1 MVIVQNRPLRKP
13 TGGRYGKLYRM
24 KRKYEIGR
32 APALTGLAEQKIET
46 IRTKGGGKKTK
57 VFASNKANVLD
68 PKTKTC
74 KVVMIKT
81 VSLNPANQHY
91 QRRNIMTKG
100 AIIETE
106 LGKARITSRPGQSGT
121 VNAVLV

>member
-13 TGGRYGKLYRM
+13 SGGRYGRLYRM

-32 APALTGLAEQKIET
+32 APALTALAETKIRT
-46 IRTKGGGKKTK
+46 IRAKGGNKKTK
-57 VFASNKANVLD
+57 VFATKKANVLD

-74 KVVMIKT
+74 KVVGIKT

-91 QRRNIMTKG
+91 QRRNIMTMG

-106 LGKARITSRPGQSGT
+106 LGKARITSRPGQDGT